1 METID
6 ERTKKGLLLGIF
18 LFFPL
23 LLFWAAPAIRHV
35 TESFI
40 DPIPQVS
47 FLQTILIILSIIDIA
62 FPWFLEKLIG
72 PGAQAKSG
80 AGLKLFIIGL
90 FFEVS
95 PCIYGLLLFLFGS
108 SLITLYMFVGL
119 SFVATLLWGL
129 HRINADEY
137 I

>member
-1 METID
+1 METSD
-6 ERTKKGLLLGIF
+6 ERIQKSLILGIF

-23 LLFWAAPAIRHV
+23 LLFWAAPAIRRV
-35 TESFI
+35 IEPFI
-40 DPIPQVS
+40 DPI
-47 FLQTILIILSIIDIA
+47 LQGLFIQNILIILSIIDIA
-62 FPWFLEKLIG
+62 FPWFLEKFLWS
-72 PGAQAKSG
+72 GAQDKSS
-80 AGLKLFIIGL
+80 AGLKPFILGMV
-90 FFEVS
+90 FEVS

-137 I
+137 S